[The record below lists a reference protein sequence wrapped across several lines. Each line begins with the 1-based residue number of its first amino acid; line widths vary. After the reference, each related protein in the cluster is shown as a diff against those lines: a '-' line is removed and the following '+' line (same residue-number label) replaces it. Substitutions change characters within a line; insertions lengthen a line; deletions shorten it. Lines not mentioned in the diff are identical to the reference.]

1 MKSRLRSLWA
11 RLRAAEALAL
21 CSRGFVLWMW
31 AFLALP
37 SGDGQIRFRE
47 VAAEA
52 GLVFELRNAPTPEK
66 RMIEAVPGGVAAFD
80 ADSDGLTD
88 IYFANGAE
96 IPSLRKSGERYW
108 NRLFLNLGGMR
119 FVDATR
125 EAGVAGRGYS
135 MGVAAGDYDND
146 GDTDLFVA
154 GVRANS
160 LYRNDGNGVFVD
172 VAEVAGIASEAWSVA
187 AGWFDYNKDGALD
200 LFVVNYLD
208 WDLTKERFCS
218 DRERGLRIYC
228 SPTYFDGLPNALYR
242 NRGDGTFE
250 DVSQA
255 SGIGRHAGKGMSVAF
270 ADYDLDGW
278 PDVFVTNDT
287 EADFLFRNLGDGTFE
302 EAGLLAGVG
311 LASDGNPISSMGV
324 SFRDY
329 DNDGLPDI
337 HVTALPRQTFPLFRN
352 LGGGLFDDVTARSGV
367 HSATVALG
375 GWSNAFM
382 DFDNDGFKDI
392 FVAASHVNDLA
403 EDFENVAYEQPN
415 VVLRNSGG
423 GTFANVSERAADF
436 RPAAHRGAAF
446 ADFDQD
452 GRVDVV
458 VSVLGGSAELWRN
471 VGQASNHWLGV
482 RLRGTRSNR
491 DGMGAVIHADSQRAL
506 ATSAVGYASSSHVP
520 VHLGLGRSTELN
532 EIRIAW
538 PSGTE
543 QAFAVQGVDRFVTV
557 REPESRDL
565 D

>member
-11 RLRAAEALAL
+11 RWGAAQALAL
-21 CSRGFVLWMW
+21 CPRGFVPWIW
-31 AFLALP
+31 ALLALP

-47 VAAEA
+47 VAAAA

-96 IPSLRKSGERYW
+96 VPSLRKSGERYW
-108 NRLFLNLGGMR
+108 NRLFLNLGGLR
-119 FVDATR
+119 FVDATN
-125 EAGVAGRGYS
+125 EAGVAGHGYS

-160 LYRNDGNGVFVD
+160 LYRNDGTGVFVD
-172 VAEVAGIASEAWSVA
+172 VAEVAGLASAAWSVA
-187 AGWFDYNKDGALD
+187 AGWFDYDKDGALD

-208 WDLTKERFCS
+208 WDVTQERFCG
-218 DRERGLRIYC
+218 DRGRGLRIYC
-228 SPTYFDGLPNALYR
+228 SPTYFAGLPNALYR

-255 SGIGRHAGKGMSVAF
+255 SGIGSHVGKGMSVAF

-278 PDVFVTNDT
+278 PDAFVTNDT

-302 EAGLLAGVG
+302 EVGLLAGVG
-311 LASDGNPISSMGV
+311 LASDGNPISSMGA

-352 LGGGLFDDVTARSGV
+352 LGDGLFDDVTARSGV
-367 HSATVALG
+367 QGATVALG

-415 VVLRNSGG
+415 LVLRNSGG

-458 VSVLGGSAELWRN
+458 VSVLGGRAELWRN
-471 VGQASNHWLGV
+471 VGGASHHWLGV
-482 RLRGTRSNR
+482 RLQGTRSNR
-491 DGMGAVIHADSQRAL
+491 DGMGAVIQADSQRAT
-506 ATSAVGYASSSHVP
+506 ATSAIGYASSSHVP
-520 VHLGLGRSTELN
+520 VHFGLGRSTELN
-532 EIRIAW
+532 QIRIAW

-543 QAFAVQGVDRFVTV
+543 QAYAVQGVDRFVTV
-557 REPESRDL
+557 REPEVPDL